1 MLTRTFELISFCLV
15 NIQSRLKK
23 EPPQQ
28 DVNWLSP
35 FNAQHTNK
43 KLTSCMIVQVQPYT
57 HAYKHICTQKLPQNA
72 ALIGLID
79 LCVTGL
85 KVVVISELPVG
96 VLCYTEL

>member
-1 MLTRTFELISFCLV
+1 
-15 NIQSRLKK
+15 
-23 EPPQQ
+23 
-28 DVNWLSP
+28 
-35 FNAQHTNK
+35 
-43 KLTSCMIVQVQPYT
+43 MIVQVQPYT

-96 VLCYTEL
+96 VLCYTELWSDTCGWLEEVITREDIVNT